1 MLPAGIATAY
11 IVTDQV
17 TGQQNPA
24 TASNDYN
31 TFAFVVQQLLQ
42 KMQTVTLVRVV
53 AVSNAGGVDPV
64 GTVDVQPLVNQM
76 SGDRIPTPHG
86 IIYNVPY
93 FRLQGGT
100 NAVILDPQVGD
111 IGMCGFAS
119 RDISTV
125 KATKDQANPGSFRQY
140 DWADGLYFGGML
152 NGTPEQY
159 VRFSDSSVEIVS
171 PIGVR
176 IQAPSIELDGPV
188 TATDTITATGDV
200 TGAGVS
206 LETHVHGG
214 VTPGGGNTGP
224 PAA

>member
-1 MLPAGIATAY
+1 MLPAWFLAANLM
-11 IVTDQV
+11 TDQV

-24 TASNDYN
+24 TSSNDYN

-53 AVSNAGGVDPV
+53 GVTNTGGVEAV

-86 IIYNVPY
+86 IIYGVPY

-100 NAVILDPQVGD
+100 NAVILDPQVDD
-111 IGMCGFAS
+111 IGMCAFAS
-119 RDISTV
+119 RDISAV
-125 KATKDQANPGSFRQY
+125 KEAKGPANPGSFRQY

-152 NGTPEQY
+152 NGTPEQF
-159 VRFSDSSVEIVS
+159 VRFSDAGVEIVS
-171 PIGVR
+171 PTGVR
-176 IQAPSIELDGPV
+176 IQAPTIELDGAV
-188 TATDTITATGDV
+188 TATDTIDATGDV
-200 TGAGVS
+200 TGAGIS
-206 LETHVHGG
+206 LSTHTHGG

-224 PAA
+224 PTA